1 MKNMSKLNT
10 AEKQQM
16 FIQTES
22 KDKFYI

>member
-1 MKNMSKLNT
+1 MSKLNT